1 MGEELM
7 RKQVQE
13 IRLERDILRSK
24 YDNETLIRK
33 RLHNMIEDMKGKIR
47 VFCRVRPM
55 NQHESDIGSL
65 PVVKITDQYTL
76 KIKLKRE
83 GALGPSS
90 RDGAYKEEVYSFDSC
105 FG

>member
-1 MGEELM
+1 
-7 RKQVQE
+7 
-13 IRLERDILRSK
+13 
-24 YDNETLIRK
+24 
-33 RLHNMIEDMKGKIR
+33 MKGKIR

-55 NQHESDIGSL
+55 SGHESDIGSL

-83 GALGPSS
+83 GSSGPST
-90 RDGAYKEEVYSFDSC
+90 RDSVYKEEVYAFDSC